1 MVTGLSRWSSSIRI
15 GFRGLLL
22 RKVRSLLS
30 TLGIVFGVAA
40 VISMMSIGEGAR
52 REAIEQIKLLG
63 TNNIRIQQLSLM
75 GERRLEA
82 ERRASRGL
90 TYDDALLIRDTFPAL
105 VTVSP
110 LKFVNTEVRFEGRQG
125 IAQVIGTSPEYGE
138 VTDFRVMRGRFIAP
152 IDLLETKNV
161 CVLGS
166 EVKHELFGYRD
177 ALNAEIRIGDEWF
190 TVVGVMEQKVN
201 REGKAAAIKVRRI
214 NRDIYIPVTT
224 AFRRFSSTGDPFGIQ
239 EIAVRVDQAENVSPI
254 ARLIQGMLKQ
264 SHRGVQDSQVMVP
277 EELLAHAQQ
286 TQRIFNIVMG
296 SIAGI
301 SLLVGGIG
309 IMNIMLANVSERTR
323 EIGIRRAIGATKGDI
338 LAQFLV
344 ETVLICLAGGVIGIL
359 LGFGLAI
366 AITRYAT
373 WTTGFSLAS
382 VRIAFGTSASVGLIF
397 GLFPAR
403 RAAQLDPVQALR
415 FE

>member
-1 MVTGLSRWSSSIRI
+1 MGPGLSRWSSSIRI

-63 TNNIRIQQLSLM
+63 TNNIRVQQIPLT

-82 ERRASRGL
+82 DRRASRGL
-90 TYDDALLIRDTFPAL
+90 TYNDAILIQDTFPAL
-105 VTVSP
+105 VTVTP
-110 LKFVNTEVRFEGRQG
+110 LRFVNTEVRFQGRQG
-125 IAQVIGTSPEYGE
+125 IAQVIGTSPEYEE
-138 VTDFRVMRGRFIAP
+138 VTDFRVTAGRFITEF
-152 IDLLETKNV
+152 DLEATKNV

-166 EVKHELFGYRD
+166 EVTEELFGYRD
-177 ALNAEIRIGDEWF
+177 ALNAQIRIGDEYF
-190 TVVGVMEQKVN
+190 TVIGIMEQKVI
-201 REGKAAAIKVRRI
+201 REGKVAAIKVRRI
-214 NRDIYIPVTT
+214 NRDIYIPITT
-224 AFRRFSSTGDPFGIQ
+224 ALRRFPATEDPDAVQ
-239 EIAVRVDQAENVSPI
+239 EIAVRVGQPENVSPV
-254 ARLIQGMLKQ
+254 ARLIQEMLRQ
-264 SHRGVQDSQVMVP
+264 SHRGVQDSQVVVP

-366 AITRYAT
+366 AITRYAM
-373 WTTGFSLAS
+373 WKTGFSLAS
-382 VRIAFGTSASVGLIF
+382 VLIAFGTSASVGLIF

-403 RAAQLDPVQALR
+403 RAAHLDPVQALR